1 MRVTDLAG
9 HRFGYLTVIKR
20 IGSRWGHSLWEC
32 KCDCGESCKRTPN
45 QLTQN
50 DKVSCGCM
58 TKNSQHFANFRHG
71 GTGTRLYRI
80 WKAMKTRCTNPN
92 VPYFQYYGGKGIAVC
107 EEWQNDFQSFFGWS
121 MANGYSDGLTI
132 DRINGDG
139 DYSPENCRWVTMT
152 VQNRNKKKVNR
163 CLKESP
169 NH

>member
-58 TKNSQHFANFRHG
+58 TKKQSALCKFPPRRNRH
-71 GTGTRLYRI
+71 TFISYMESNENTMY
-80 WKAMKTRCTNPN
+80 
-92 VPYFQYYGGKGIAVC
+92 
-107 EEWQNDFQSFFGWS
+107 QS
-121 MANGYSDGLTI
+121 
-132 DRINGDG
+132 
-139 DYSPENCRWVTMT
+139 
-152 VQNRNKKKVNR
+152 
-163 CLKESP
+163 
-169 NH
+169 